1 MADMVFGIFRGH
13 QPWYGVT
20 GKRPDGLHLP
30 ADSNCFEREIM
41 KPLFFN
47 HVAIE
52 AVECVLPPTV
62 ITSAE
67 IESQISAPMERMGIK
82 PGLIEGLT
90 GIRERRFWDADQQA
104 SDVATLAAEMVLE
117 KTGIPREAIGCL
129 ISTSVSKDYI
139 EPSVASLVHGNLG
152 LADHCINY
160 DMGNACLGF
169 VNAMGSL
176 GMMIDAG
183 LVDYGLIVDG
193 ENSREVV
200 EATLQR
206 LNQPDTAPEAFRDQ
220 FATLTLGSGAVAMIL
235 CRQDL
240 ARSGHVVNGSVTRAA
255 TRHCRLCL
263 GQRDRMTADASK
275 VLIFGVEL
283 AKKTWDLA
291 SRTLNRWSD
300 AEIDAYMPH
309 QVSQRNMDVL
319 NEKLGLTPEKH
330 HLNFPTLGNI
340 GPAAVPIT
348 LSQADDAGRIDSGD
362 HVALMGIGSGLNCS
376 MMSITW

>member
-1 MADMVFGIFRGH
+1 
-13 QPWYGVT
+13 
-20 GKRPDGLHLP
+20 
-30 ADSNCFEREIM
+30 M

-47 HVAIE
+47 NVAIE
-52 AVECVLPPTV
+52 AVECVLPATV

-67 IESQISAPMERMGIK
+67 IEAQLSGPMQRMGIK

-90 GIRERRFWDADQQA
+90 GIRERRFWDAGQQA
-104 SDVATLAAEMVLE
+104 SDVATLAAEKVLE

-169 VNAMGSL
+169 VNGMASV

-183 LVDYGLIVDG
+183 LIDYGLIVDG

-200 EATLQR
+200 EATIQR
-206 LNQPDTAPEAFRDQ
+206 LQKPDAGPESFRDQ

-235 CRQDL
+235 CRRDL
-240 ARSGHVVNGSVTRAA
+240 ATSGHRANGAVTRAA

-291 SRTLNRWSD
+291 TSTLNRWSD

-348 LSQADDAGRIDSGD
+348 LSQAAESGRLHPGH

-376 MMSITW
+376 MMSLTW

>member
-1 MADMVFGIFRGH
+1 
-13 QPWYGVT
+13 
-20 GKRPDGLHLP
+20 
-30 ADSNCFEREIM
+30 M
-41 KPLFFN
+41 KPILFN
-47 HVAIE
+47 NAAIE
-52 AVECVLPPTV
+52 AVACVLPATV

-67 IESQISAPMERMGIK
+67 IESHLGDTMGRLGIK

-90 GIRERRFWDADQQA
+90 GIRERRFWDAGQQA
-104 SDVATLAAEMVLE
+104 SDVATLAAEKVLE
-117 KTGIPREAIGCL
+117 QSGIARNAIGCL
-129 ISTSVSKDYI
+129 ISTSVCKDYI

-160 DMGNACLGF
+160 DIGNACLGF
-169 VNAMGSL
+169 VNAIASV

-200 EATLQR
+200 EATIDR
-206 LNQPDTAPEAFRDQ
+206 LRRPDAAPESFRDQ
-220 FATLTLGSGAVAMIL
+220 FATLTLGSGAVAMIVCRRDL
-235 CRQDL
+235 CT
-240 ARSGHVVNGSVTRAA
+240 SGHIVNGSVTRAA
-255 TRHCRLCL
+255 TQHSRLCL
-263 GQRDRMTADASK
+263 GQRDYMTADASK

-291 SRTLNRWSD
+291 CDTLPGWSD
-300 AEIDAYMPH
+300 ADIDAYMPH

-319 NEKLGLTPEKH
+319 NEKLGLTPQKH

-340 GPAAVPIT
+340 GPAAVPIC
-348 LSQADDAGRIDSGD
+348 LSQAAESGRIGSGD

-376 MMSITW
+376 MMSVSW

>member
-1 MADMVFGIFRGH
+1 
-13 QPWYGVT
+13 
-20 GKRPDGLHLP
+20 
-30 ADSNCFEREIM
+30 M
-41 KPLFFN
+41 KPTFFTN
-47 HVAIE
+47 VTIE
-52 AVECVLPPTV
+52 AVACVLPTTV
-62 ITSAE
+62 ITSAD
-67 IESQISAPMERMGIK
+67 IENQLSEPMAKFGIK

-104 SDVATLAAEMVLE
+104 SDVATMAAEKVLE
-117 KTGIPREAIGCL
+117 KAGIQRESIGCL
-129 ISTSVSKDYI
+129 ISTSVCKDYI

-160 DMGNACLGF
+160 DIGNACLGF
-169 VNAMGSL
+169 VNAMTSVGL
-176 GMMIDAG
+176 MIDNG
-183 LVDYGLIVDG
+183 LIDYGLIVDG

-200 EATLQR
+200 EATIQR
-206 LNQPDTAPEAFRDQ
+206 LLQPETNPESFRDQ

-235 CRQDL
+235 CRKELSTD
-240 ARSGHVVNGSVTRAA
+240 SHVLNGSVTRAA

-263 GQRDRMTADASK
+263 GQREYMTADASK

-283 AKKTWDLA
+283 AKKTWDFA
-291 SRTLNRWSD
+291 CRTLPRWSD
-300 AEIDAYMPH
+300 GEIDAYMPH
-309 QVSQRNMDVL
+309 QVSRRNMDVL

-348 LSQADDAGRIDSGD
+348 LSQAAEAGKIKTGD

-376 MMSITW
+376 MMSVSW

>member
-1 MADMVFGIFRGH
+1 
-13 QPWYGVT
+13 
-20 GKRPDGLHLP
+20 
-30 ADSNCFEREIM
+30 M
-41 KPLFFN
+41 KPMLFE

-52 AVECVLPPTV
+52 AVACALPATV
-62 ITSAE
+62 ITSAD
-67 IESQISAPMERMGIK
+67 IEAQLADAMARMGVK

-90 GIRERRFWDADQQA
+90 GIRERRFWDTGQQA
-104 SDVATLAAEMVLE
+104 SDVATLAAEKVLA
-117 KTGIPREAIGCL
+117 KSAIPREEIGCL

-160 DMGNACLGF
+160 DIGNACLGF
-169 VNAMGSL
+169 INAMASV
-176 GMMIDAG
+176 GMMIEAG
-183 LVDYGLIVDG
+183 LLNYGLIVDG

-200 EATLQR
+200 EATIDR
-206 LNQPDTAPEAFRDQ
+206 LKRPDATPEDFRSQ
-220 FATLTLGSGAVAMIL
+220 FATLTLGSGAVAML
-235 CRQDL
+235 VCRRDS
-240 ARSGHVVNGSVTRAA
+240 ATSGHRVNGSVTRAA
-255 TRHCRLCL
+255 TRHSRLCL
-263 GQRDRMTADASK
+263 GQRDYMTADASK

-291 SRTLNRWSD
+291 CGTLPAWSD

-309 QVSQRNMDVL
+309 QVSRRNMDVL
-319 NEKLGLTPEKH
+319 NQKLGLTPEKH

-348 LSQADDAGRIDSGD
+348 LCQADDAGRIRSGD

-376 MMSITW
+376 MMSVTW

>member
-1 MADMVFGIFRGH
+1 
-13 QPWYGVT
+13 
-20 GKRPDGLHLP
+20 
-30 ADSNCFEREIM
+30 M
-41 KPLFFN
+41 KPMFFN
-47 HVAIE
+47 DVAIE
-52 AVECVLPPTV
+52 AVACTLPASV
-62 ITSAE
+62 ITSAD
-67 IESQISAPMERMGIK
+67 IEAQLAGTMARIGIK

-104 SDVATLAAEMVLE
+104 SDVATLAAEKVLAE
-117 KTGIPREAIGCL
+117 SGIPREAIGCL

-160 DMGNACLGF
+160 DIGNACLGF
-169 VNAMGSL
+169 VNAIASV

-183 LVDYGLIVDG
+183 LLDYGLIVDG

-200 EATLQR
+200 EATIDR
-206 LNQPDTAPEAFRDQ
+206 LRKPDATPESFRDQ
-220 FATLTLGSGAVAMIL
+220 FATLTLGSGAVAMIV
-235 CRQDL
+235 CRREL
-240 ARSGHVVNGSVTRAA
+240 SRSGHRVNGAVTRAA

-263 GQRDRMTADASK
+263 GQRDYMTADASK

-283 AKKTWDLA
+283 ARQTWDLA
-291 SRTLNRWSD
+291 SKSLANWSD

-309 QVSQRNMDVL
+309 QVSRRNMDVL
-319 NEKLGLTPEKH
+319 NEKLGLTPRKH

-348 LSQADDAGRIDSGD
+348 LCQADESGRIHAGN

-376 MMSITW
+376 MMSVTW

>member
-1 MADMVFGIFRGH
+1 
-13 QPWYGVT
+13 
-20 GKRPDGLHLP
+20 
-30 ADSNCFEREIM
+30 
-41 KPLFFN
+41 
-47 HVAIE
+47 
-52 AVECVLPPTV
+52 
-62 ITSAE
+62 
-67 IESQISAPMERMGIK
+67 MGIK

-104 SDVATLAAEMVLE
+104 SDVATLAAEKVLE
-117 KTGIPREAIGCL
+117 RAGIPRETIGCL

-152 LADHCINY
+152 LADDCINY

-169 VNAMGSL
+169 VNAMASV

-183 LVDYGLIVDG
+183 FVDYGLIVDG

-200 EATLQR
+200 EATIER
-206 LNQPDTAPEAFRDQ
+206 LRQPDAKPDAFRDQ
-220 FATLTLGSGAVAMIL
+220 FATLTLGSGAVAMIV
-235 CRQDL
+235 CRRDMST
-240 ARSGHVVNGSVTRAA
+240 SGHAINGSVTRAA
-255 TRHCRLCL
+255 TRHSRLCL

-291 SRTLNRWSD
+291 GSTLANWSD
-300 AEIDAYMPH
+300 AQIDAYMPH
-309 QVSQRNMDVL
+309 QVSRRNMDVL

-348 LSQADDAGRIDSGD
+348 LCQADESGRIRSND

-376 MMSITW
+376 MMSVTW

>member
-1 MADMVFGIFRGH
+1 
-13 QPWYGVT
+13 
-20 GKRPDGLHLP
+20 
-30 ADSNCFEREIM
+30 M
-41 KPLFFN
+41 KPMFFRN
-47 HVAIE
+47 VAIE
-52 AVECVLPPTV
+52 AVACALPTTI
-62 ITSAE
+62 ITSAD
-67 IESQISAPMERMGIK
+67 IESQLADTMARMGLK
-82 PGLIEGLT
+82 PGLIEGLS

-104 SDVATLAAEMVLE
+104 SDVATLAAEKVLE

-152 LADHCINY
+152 LADDCINY

-169 VNAMGSL
+169 VNAMASV

-200 EATLQR
+200 EATIGR
-206 LNQPDTAPEAFRDQ
+206 LRQPDARPESFRDQ
-220 FATLTLGSGAVAMIL
+220 FATLTLGSGAVAMIV
-235 CRQDL
+235 CRRDL
-240 ARSGHVVNGSVTRAA
+240 STTSHVINGSVTRAA

-291 SRTLNRWSD
+291 GRSLANWSD

-309 QVSQRNMDVL
+309 QVSRRNLDVL

-348 LSQADDAGRIDSGD
+348 LCQAAESGRLRAGD

-376 MMSITW
+376 MMSVTW

>member
-1 MADMVFGIFRGH
+1 
-13 QPWYGVT
+13 
-20 GKRPDGLHLP
+20 
-30 ADSNCFEREIM
+30 M
-41 KPLFFN
+41 KPIFFN
-47 HVAIE
+47 NVAIE
-52 AVECVLPPTV
+52 AVACTLPETI

-67 IESQISAPMERMGIK
+67 IESQLAATMGRLGIK

-90 GIRERRFWDADQQA
+90 GIRERRFWNADQQA
-104 SDVATLAAEMVLE
+104 SDVATLAAEKVL
-117 KTGIPREAIGCL
+117 KKSGIDREAIGCL
-129 ISTSVSKDYI
+129 ISTSVCKDYI

-160 DMGNACLGF
+160 DIGNACLGF
-169 VNAMGSL
+169 VNAISSV

-200 EATLQR
+200 EATIDR
-206 LNQPDTAPEAFRDQ
+206 LSRPEATAESFRDQ
-220 FATLTLGSGAVAMIL
+220 FATLTLGSGAVAMIV
-235 CRQDL
+235 CRRDL
-240 ARSGHVVNGSVTRAA
+240 ASSGHSVNASVTRAA
-255 TRHCRLCL
+255 TRHSRLCL
-263 GQRDRMTADASK
+263 GQRDYMTADASK

-291 SRTLNRWSD
+291 SRTLKHWSD
-300 AEIDAYMPH
+300 TEIDAYMPH

-319 NEKLGLTPEKH
+319 NEKLGLTPQKH

-348 LSQADDAGRIDSGD
+348 LCQADESGHIRAGH

-376 MMSITW
+376 MMSVAW